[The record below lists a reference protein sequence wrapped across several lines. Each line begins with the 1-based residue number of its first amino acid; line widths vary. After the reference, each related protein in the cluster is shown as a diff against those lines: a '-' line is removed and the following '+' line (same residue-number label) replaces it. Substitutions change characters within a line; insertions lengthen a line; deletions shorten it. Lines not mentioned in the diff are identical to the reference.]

1 MTNRYA
7 VLGSPISHSKS
18 PMLHQSAY
26 RVLGLDCEY
35 SAIEVPAARLRQFV
49 ETLDDSWRGL
59 SITMP
64 LKEEAARFASQ
75 QDEVVTLTGVAN
87 TLNLEESGWKAYNTD
102 VFGVQQ
108 SLGAALTEQS
118 AYVVV
123 IGSGATATSVIY
135 ATFLANPSAKLTLLA
150 RDRAKAKAIRA
161 RVRASGFRVQ
171 VGKLSHF
178 SRVVSRADVVISTL
192 PSGVLDGY
200 ATKLAK
206 SKFYS
211 PRGTLLDVAY
221 EPWPSEA
228 AKLWKRSELTAV
240 SGLEMLMYQA
250 IAQLRIF
257 NLGSATEPLPNE
269 RAIELAM
276 RDSLGLI

>member
-123 IGSGATATSVIY
+123 IGSGATATSAIY

-150 RDRAKAKAIRA
+150 RDRAKAKAVRA
-161 RVRASGFRVQ
+161 RVRASGFRLQ
-171 VGKLSHF
+171 VGKISHF
-178 SRVVSRADVVISTL
+178 SRVVSKADVVISTL

-200 ATKLAK
+200 ANKLAK

-228 AKLWKRSELTAV
+228 AKLWKRAELNAV

-257 NLGSATEPLPNE
+257 NLGSATEQLPNE

>member
-35 SAIEVPAARLRQFV
+35 SAVEVPAARLRQFI
-49 ETLDDSWRGL
+49 ETLDASWKGF

-102 VFGVQQ
+102 VFGIQQ
-108 SLGAALTEQS
+108 SLGSALTELGCN
-118 AYVVV
+118 VVV
-123 IGSGATATSVIY
+123 IGSGATATSALY
-135 ATFLANPSAKLTLLA
+135 AAILSNPSAKLTLLA
-150 RDRAKAKAIRA
+150 RDRSKAKAIRDQI
-161 RVRASGFRVQ
+161 RASGFRLR
-171 VGKLSHF
+171 VGNFANLN
-178 SRVVSRADVVISTL
+178 RTVSKADVVISTL
-192 PSGVLDGY
+192 PSGALDGY
-200 ATKLAK
+200 AAKLAK

-211 PRGTLLDVAY
+211 PHGTLLDVAY
-221 EPWPSEA
+221 DPWPSEV

-240 SGLEMLMYQA
+240 SGLEMLMFQA

-257 NLGSATEPLPNE
+257 NLGSTTDPLPNE

>member
-18 PMLHQSAY
+18 PLLHQSAY

-35 SAIEVPAARLRQFV
+35 SAVEVPVARLRQFI
-49 ETLDDSWRGL
+49 ETLDSSWKGF

-75 QDEVVTLTGVAN
+75 QDEIVSLTGVAN
-87 TLNLEESGWKAYNTD
+87 TLNLEGSGWKAYNTD
-102 VFGVQQ
+102 VFGIQQ
-108 SLGAALTEQS
+108 SLGSALTEPKCH
-118 AYVVV
+118 VVI
-123 IGSGATATSVIY
+123 IGSGATATSAIY
-135 ATFLANPSAKLTLLA
+135 AVFLANPHAKLTLLA
-150 RDRAKAKAIRA
+150 RNRSKAKDIRDQ
-161 RVRASGFRVQ
+161 VRTRGF
-171 VGKLSHF
+171 GLKLGNLANIN
-178 SRVVSRADVVISTL
+178 RTVSKADVVISTL
-192 PSGVLDGY
+192 PSGQVDYY
-200 ATKLAK
+200 ASKLGK
-206 SKFYS
+206 SKFFS

-221 EPWPSEA
+221 DPWPSEI

-240 SGLEMLMYQA
+240 SGLEMLMFQA

-257 NLGSATEPLPNE
+257 NLGSAADPLPNE

>member
-18 PMLHQSAY
+18 PLLHQSAY
-26 RVLGLDCEY
+26 RVLDLDCEY
-35 SAIEVPAARLRQFV
+35 SAVDVPAARLRQFI
-49 ETLDDSWRGL
+49 ETLDSSWKGF

-75 QDEVVTLTGVAN
+75 QDEIVSLTGVAN
-87 TLNLEESGWKAYNTD
+87 TLNLEGSGWKAYNTD
-102 VFGVQQ
+102 VFGIQQ
-108 SLGAALTEQS
+108 SLGSALTEPKCH
-118 AYVVV
+118 VVI
-123 IGSGATATSVIY
+123 IGSGATATSAIY
-135 ATFLANPSAKLTLLA
+135 AVFLANPHAKLTLLA
-150 RDRAKAKAIRA
+150 RNRSNARDIRDQ
-161 RVRASGFRVQ
+161 VRTKGFDFK
-171 VGKLSHF
+171 VGNLANF
-178 SRVVSRADVVISTL
+178 NRTVSKADVVISTL
-192 PSGVLDGY
+192 PSGQADYY
-200 ATKLAK
+200 ASKLGK
-206 SKFYS
+206 SKFLS

-221 EPWPSEA
+221 DPWPSEI

-240 SGLEMLMYQA
+240 SGLEMLMFQA

-257 NLGSATEPLPNE
+257 NLGSAADPLPNE